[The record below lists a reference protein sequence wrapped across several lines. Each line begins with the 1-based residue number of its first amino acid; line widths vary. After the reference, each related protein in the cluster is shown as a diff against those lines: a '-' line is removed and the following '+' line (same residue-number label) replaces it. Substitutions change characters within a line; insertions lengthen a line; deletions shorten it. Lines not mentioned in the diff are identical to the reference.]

1 MFEHIDVHYWLA
13 TYGYWA
19 VFFGCLLEGE
29 TILILGGMA
38 AHQHLLQLWPV
49 IGWASLGGMLGDQ
62 LLFWSG
68 RYFGGRLLP
77 RLQKKQAAIERVTG
91 LITRYPSTS
100 VFAVRFL
107 YGMRLVG
114 PVVIGASGLSPIRFT
129 LLNAVGAVVW
139 ATLFASA
146 GYWAGEALEG
156 LLGNLKPYRLPIALG
171 VLVLAVVIAVIR
183 HVRAR
188 AKVRRA
194 ELVSVRPESPPDQS
208 L

>member
-1 MFEHIDVHYWLA
+1 MFEHIDINYLLA

-49 IGWASLGGMLGDQ
+49 IAWASLGGMFGDQ

-77 RLQKKQAAIERVTG
+77 RLSKKQAAIERVTG
-91 LITRYPSTS
+91 LIARYPSTS
-100 VFAVRFL
+100 IFAVRFL

-129 LLNAVGAVVW
+129 LLNALGAVVW

-146 GYWAGEALEG
+146 GYWVGQALES
-156 LLGNLKPYRLPIALG
+156 LLGNLKPYHLPIALA
-171 VLVLAVVIAVIR
+171 VLVLGVGIALIR
-183 HVRAR
+183 HLR
-188 AKVRRA
+188 AKAKARRG
-194 ELVSVRPESPPDQS
+194 
-208 L
+208 